1 MARRGPKARIRPGH
15 LVEFLDTRSE
25 HRVDGVPRRHRKYI
39 NGVTVSETDARM
51 IRRWRKGQIRG
62 VTESSAHALLR
73 RHNINPR
80 EFTT

>member
-1 MARRGPKARIRPGH
+1 MRRGPKARIAPGH

-25 HRVDGVPRRHRKYI
+25 HRTDGVPCRTRKFI
-39 NGVTVSETDARM
+39 NGTPVSETDARM
-51 IRRWRKGQIRG
+51 IRRWRAGKIQG
-62 VTESSAHALLR
+62 VTESSARALLR